1 MLNLSAALG
10 RLVLSGRELARL
22 SGFSSRVTG
31 LIDVIDDVNRGVY
44 KRGQESPTD
53 PATAANAAAASG
65 LTAAGAQGIAARA
78 SSSSHGDATAAAAA
92 AALAAVAADAEMAQ
106 TRITPLPHRNAG
118 VAGVN
123 LAAEH
128 PATAPLARSSPGHDR
143 SGLSATADSFE
154 ALGRLDI
161 GALPSEVRG
170 QPELAP
176 EGSARRAAAA
186 TSAPAEGVGEHGA
199 GLAGS
204 EGRGAGGAP
213 LKREGSILVNEDS
226 VIEFTGVPLVT
237 PTGEVLIEALSFKV
251 TVLVVVDF
259 FMPLVMVRQWTGAR
273 RMSKKRSFMWLSLA
287 LIRNHQCYWF
297 FHQPFDLWDGCR
309 WV

>member
-44 KRGQESPTD
+44 KRGQETSTD
-53 PATAANAAAASG
+53 PAAMTASGAASG
-65 LTAAGAQGIAARA
+65 LAATAAQGIAARA
-78 SSSSHGDATAAAAA
+78 ASSHGDEAAATETAAAAA
-92 AALAAVAADAEMAQ
+92 AAVAAAAVAADAEMTQA
-106 TRITPLPHRNAG
+106 RITAPPHRNAG

-128 PATAPLARSSPGHDR
+128 PPSSVLGRTTATTATPARSSAGRDP
-143 SGLSATADSFE
+143 SGLLSATAQSFV
-154 ALGRLDI
+154 APGRLET
-161 GALPSEVRG
+161 GALPSEIRG

-176 EGSARRAAAA
+176 EGSSGSAAAA
-186 TSAPAEGVGEHGA
+186 AVAAAMPADGGRVGEHEA

-204 EGRGAGGAP
+204 EGGGPGGAR
-213 LKREGSILVNEDS
+213 LEREGSVLVNEDS
-226 VIEFTGVPLVT
+226 VIEFTDVPLVT

-251 TVLVVVDF
+251 RD
-259 FMPLVMVRQWTGAR
+259 QG
-273 RMSKKRSFMWLSLA
+273 
-287 LIRNHQCYWF
+287 
-297 FHQPFDLWDGCR
+297 
-309 WV
+309 

>member
-53 PATAANAAAASG
+53 PATAAPGAASG

-78 SSSSHGDATAAAAA
+78 SSSSHGDATAAAAV
-92 AALAAVAADAEMAQ
+92 LAAVAADAEMAQ
-106 TRITPLPHRNAG
+106 ARITPLPHRNAG

-204 EGRGAGGAP
+204 EGRGAGAAP

-226 VIEFTGVPLVT
+226 VIEFTDVPLVT

-251 TVLVVVDF
+251 IVDQGWCWLWSIF
-259 FMPLVMVRQWTGAR
+259 
-273 RMSKKRSFMWLSLA
+273 SYRSSWYASG
-287 LIRNHQCYWF
+287 
-297 FHQPFDLWDGCR
+297 PE
-309 WV
+309 